1 MLSVSCN
8 KYFLTMSDVT
18 ELLKSLGADMK
29 KAMEH
34 VEKELLR
41 LRAGKASPA
50 LIEHIKVDY
59 YGTPTPLSQ
68 VGSITVSDARTL
80 TVQPWEKTL
89 LPAIEKAIQ
98 EANLG
103 LNPQN
108 DGDVIRINIP
118 MLTEE
123 RRKDLVKKAKS
134 IGEDG
139 KITVRNIRKEA
150 NNQLKKMVK
159 DGLAEDEKKSA
170 EENVQDSTNSF
181 VKKIDGLVGKKEDEI
196 MTV

>member
-1 MLSVSCN
+1 
-8 KYFLTMSDVT
+8 MSDVT
-18 ELLKSLGADMK
+18 ELLKSVNADMK

-50 LIEHIKVDY
+50 LIEHVKVDY

-89 LPAIEKAIQ
+89 LPVIEKAIQ

-170 EENVQDSTNSF
+170 EQDVQDSTDSF
-181 VKKIDGLVGKKEDEI
+181 VKKIDGLVGKKENEI